1 MVDPITAI
9 AAATTAFNTVKK
21 LVEAGREIEDVAG
34 QLGQWFTA
42 ASDIAKAEEY
52 AKNPPLF
59 KKLTNAKSVEQ
70 EALDA
75 IIAKNKL
82 KEQETTL
89 REMIMYRYGI
99 NTYREMMQM
108 RRDLRAQREKAV
120 YRQKEKRKKMIEG
133 IIIIAALSISSAIL
147 WFFVDF
153 ILSFKQ

>member
-52 AKNPPLF
+52 SKNPPLF

-108 RRDLRAQREKAV
+108 RKDLRAQREKAV